1 MKILAGIVTLVV
13 MAGCVAAVVKVSDKL
28 YQRKRALKIKFISG
42 ALRLLI
48 VAVFICAEMYIFGG
62 SDGLGGKILGG
73 STMIVAVLTFT
84 AQQALGNIISG
95 FSISLSKPIEVGQK
109 VKIVQGSNI
118 IAEGIVKDMS
128 VRHIIITTFDGQS
141 CIVPNSIVDNS
152 VILNTNYEKDVGNF
166 VEFEVGYG
174 TDIEFAKALIVAE
187 CSKEPLI
194 IRPVKVSV
202 NRYTAN
208 GVVLKLTIW
217 TEHLDDNF
225 AICGRLRESMLKLFI
240 GFGIELPYNHV
251 TIGRLVDTEC

>member
-1 MKILAGIVTLVV
+1 
-13 MAGCVAAVVKVSDKL
+13 
-28 YQRKRALKIKFISG
+28 
-42 ALRLLI
+42 
-48 VAVFICAEMYIFGG
+48 
-62 SDGLGGKILGG
+62 
-73 STMIVAVLTFT
+73 
-84 AQQALGNIISG
+84 
-95 FSISLSKPIEVGQK
+95 
-109 VKIVQGSNI
+109 
-118 IAEGIVKDMS
+118 MS

-141 CIVPNSIVDNS
+141 CIVPNSIVENS

-240 GFGIELPYNHV
+240 SFGIELPYNHV
-251 TIGRLVDTEC
+251 TIGRLGDTER